1 MFLKILVILIVSPF
15 IWKTLIPLLRI
26 ILCYTIGIKYFSKR
40 HLLRQAGE
48 WAVITGGSAG
58 IGRAYAD
65 ELAKDGLNIV
75 LLGNDLPGLT
85 AAKREIEER
94 HKVKVIII
102 EADFTEVNMYPLISE
117 KLHALSSIACLVN
130 NVGMFYPPHHFLPG
144 SGFVS
149 LEFCQKLI
157 YCNMV
162 AATTMTRIVL
172 PKMLKQRPMGAAIIN
187 LSSRSAWKLCPYMSL
202 YAASKQYIYHF
213 SQCLRQELSDS
224 GILVQ
229 TVCPSVV
236 ATSMTKIEESTFL
249 VPDARTVASSALD
262 LLGVECNTSGY
273 IGHSLAGLVLDYL
286 PACVTK
292 RRIQA
297 HLKKYHSR

>member
-15 IWKTLIPLLRI
+15 VWKTLIPLLRI
-26 ILCYTIGIKYFSKR
+26 LICYTIGIKYFSKR

-58 IGRAYAD
+58 IGKAYAN
-65 ELAKDGLNIV
+65 ELAKDGLNVV

-85 AAKREIEER
+85 AAQREIEER
-94 HKVKVIII
+94 HKVKVIVI
-102 EADFTEVNMYPLISE
+102 EADFTEVNMYELISK
-117 KLHALSSIACLVN
+117 KLNALSSIACLVN
-130 NVGMFYPPHHFLPG
+130 NVGMFYPTHHFSPG

-149 LEFCQKLI
+149 LEFCRKLI
-157 YCNMV
+157 YCNML
-162 AATTMTRIVL
+162 AATTITRIVL

-187 LSSRSAWKLCPYMSL
+187 LSSRSALKLCPYVSL

-213 SQCLRQELSDS
+213 SQCLRHELHDS

-229 TVCPSVV
+229 TVCPSLV
-236 ATSMTKIEESTFL
+236 ATSMTKIEKSTFL
-249 VPDARTVASSALD
+249 VPDAQTVANSALD

-273 IGHSLAGLVLDYL
+273 IGHSLVGLALDYL

-297 HLKKYHSR
+297 YLEKNHSE